1 MRILMN
7 LNMLLETNKQFLII
21 CPNEMDLNVNS
32 ISLGYWIKIIGN
44 F

>member
-1 MRILMN
+1 MFQSSN
-7 LNMLLETNKQFLII
+7 CPFLLDSSETVLII